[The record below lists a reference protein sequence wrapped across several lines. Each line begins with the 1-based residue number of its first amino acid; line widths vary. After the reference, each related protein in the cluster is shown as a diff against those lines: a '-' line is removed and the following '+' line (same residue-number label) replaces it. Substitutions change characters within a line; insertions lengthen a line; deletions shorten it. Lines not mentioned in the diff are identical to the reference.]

1 MQCLNFL
8 QFKITFLDGLERRPE
23 LRVTKKQHL
32 SYDYIFERG
41 CVRCVLG
48 VGGRV
53 GGACGWVMGCVGVC
67 RGVCR
72 VWGMW
77 CVCVC
82 VGACVGCGAVR
93 EI

>member
-1 MQCLNFL
+1 MFEFFAIL
-8 QFKITFLDGLERRPE
+8 ITFLDGLERRPE

-48 VGGRV
+48 VGG
-53 GGACGWVMGCVGVC
+53 ACGWVMGCVGVC
-67 RGVCR
+67 RGMCR

-77 CVCVC
+77 YV
-82 VGACVGCGAVR
+82 
-93 EI
+93 